1 MIHFAVVARQG
12 APAPQGLGAS
22 FGPEGGTIGRA
33 AGNTLVLDDPDRTVS
48 RVHAQVLLRDGRYF
62 IVDRGSNP
70 LHCNGAPLG
79 AGNEAPLQGGERL
92 VIGSFE
98 LVVTVEAGA
107 PASAATPAAARQA
120 LPPVPLGGVD
130 GDANNDPFADLLA
143 GLSATPSPA
152 APARQ
157 APEVP
162 SADAGRGLPFSDP
175 LGPAEAPGMRGA
187 ALAHDPFA
195 DLLGPAP
202 AVATPGS
209 ALPSDD
215 FSDLGLPAAAHSTA
229 NAQRIDDLFGGAQ
242 GAGMGGD
249 PLALSPL
256 ADPLLQPNT
265 ASRDDP
271 LAAFGNAAAPLQ
283 AARSDHL
290 PIGQFGFTP
299 PRELPAHPPAAP
311 AAPTSPAA
319 SVPLPGAAALAA
331 SDDEGV
337 RFDDETGQPIRI
349 ARTPAARPAAPVAA
363 PTAPVVPTAP
373 AMPAVPASPAVI
385 DPFDDLMGGLSPASA
400 SSLDDLLTGMQATPA
415 AGPPPATAAVS
426 APPMPAQLPAA
437 LPEPVSPPVAAPA
450 FAPLQSAAAPG
461 APLAGGAPAASA
473 VAKAAVATDAAG
485 VQAAAA
491 GGELLAAFLRGLGPV
506 HQVPTTLTP
515 ALMERIGSLLRAS
528 TEGTL
533 QLLLTR
539 QELKR
544 EVRAE
549 VTMIAAQANNP
560 LKFSPTADVALAH
573 LLGPGI
579 RGFMPAEAAMRD
591 AYDDLRAHQFGVMV
605 GMRAALERL
614 IARFEP
620 QELEKKIAA
629 RSALDSLFAA
639 NRKAKLWDQFTALYG
654 TIASEA
660 EDDFHTLFGKAFLEA
675 YEEQMA
681 RLKSDGRPAP

>member
-12 APAPQGLGAS
+12 APVAQGLGVS

-33 AGNTLVLDDPDRTVS
+33 PGNTLVLDDPDRTVS
-48 RVHAQVLLRDGRYF
+48 RVHAQVLLRDGRYY

-70 LHCNGAPLG
+70 LHCNGTPLG
-79 AGNEAPLQGGERL
+79 AGNEAELQGGERL
-92 VIGSFE
+92 VIGGFE
-98 LVVTVEAGA
+98 LVVAVQ
-107 PASAATPAAARQA
+107 ASTAAPAAAPVVPVQA
-120 LPPVPLGGVD
+120 PPSLPRGSAES
-130 GDANNDPFADLLA
+130 DADSDPFADLLA
-143 GLSATPSPA
+143 GLSAHPA
-152 APARQ
+152 AAVPSRQ
-157 APEVP
+157 APEALP
-162 SADAGRGLPFSDP
+162 ADAGRGVPFSDP
-175 LGPAEAPGMRGA
+175 LGQAEVPRGRGA

-195 DLLGPAP
+195 DLLGPTPAM
-202 AVATPGS
+202 AVAGNG
-209 ALPSDD
+209 LPTDD
-215 FSDLGLPAAAHSTA
+215 FSGLGLPVAAHATA
-229 NAQRIDDLFGGAQ
+229 RAQRIDDLFGGAQ
-242 GAGMGGD
+242 AAGLGGD

-271 LAAFGNAAAPLQ
+271 LAAFGKAPAPLQ

-299 PRELPAHPPAAP
+299 PRELPGQRPAALVE
-311 AAPTSPAA
+311 S
-319 SVPLPGAAALAA
+319 G
-331 SDDEGV
+331 DDVV

-349 ARTPAARPAAPVAA
+349 ARSSAARPP
-363 PTAPVVPTAP
+363 AP
-373 AMPAVPASPAVI
+373 AVAPSTPSAALAMPTVPAQAAAI
-385 DPFDDLMGGLSPASA
+385 DPFDDLLGGLSPGATSG
-400 SSLDDLLTGMQATPA
+400 LDDLLHGMPDTPA
-415 AGPPPATAAVS
+415 AGMPSAVAAGPALPTPSPTPPQADPTWSLPVLS
-426 APPMPAQLPAA
+426 AP
-437 LPEPVSPPVAAPA
+437 VH
-450 FAPLQSAAAPG
+450 AAAPG
-461 APLAGGAPAASA
+461 AAATASA
-473 VAKAAVATDAAG
+473 ALVPSPAPHTAVSTGMSSPQG
-485 VQAAAA
+485 VAAAA
-491 GGELLAAFLRGLGPV
+491 VDELLAAFLRGIGPV
-506 HQVPTTLTP
+506 HQAPATLTP
-515 ALMERIGSLLRAS
+515 ALMERIGSLLRSS

-533 QLLLTR
+533 QLLLAR

-614 IARFEP
+614 IARFGPE
-620 QELEKKIAA
+620 ELEKKIHA
-629 RSALDSLFAA
+629 RSALGSLFAA

-660 EDDFHTLFGKAFLEA
+660 EDDFHALFGKAFLEA